1 MEINKKVSLTDIE
14 TIDLDAVIEK
24 AKENICFDTAEDPTS
39 PYNNNKAGVIN
50 VQISTSTITVNNYNG
65 FENSQEAIDIA
76 SNELTAL
83 NLLAKAISTYNSNA
97 QLEQKYEMGTFSID
111 QRCYQNS
118 SNGELKYGIGACTI
132 DGNPTIDMDKFDN
145 VSINFIETDKYT
157 ITYDIISQ

>member
-1 MEINKKVSLTDIE
+1 MKTNKKQHTNTYAAIFGECDQNAST
-14 TIDLDAVIEK
+14 TID
-24 AKENICFDTAEDPTS
+24 
-39 PYNNNKAGVIN
+39 N
-50 VQISTSTITVNNYNG
+50 VQTSTSTITVNNCNG

-111 QRCYQNS
+111 QRCYQDS

-132 DGNPTIDMDKFDN
+132 DSNPTIDMDKFNN
-145 VSINFIETDKYT
+145 VSINFISANEYT